1 MTDHAPT
8 PELEEQLERQ
18 GIPRGSYI
26 LAPPD
31 RLRAIIADRMSR
43 SASEVPQFP
52 ASVEVSLANVVD
64 ARTRHNE
71 SRDADVRIS
80 INDIVIAASSQAL
93 VDVPEVNVSHTSQG
107 VIRHKDADVA
117 FAVGVPGGL
126 MTPIIRQAQR
136 KNLDQIAD
144 EAKDLAKRA
153 QTRRLRPDEFTGG
166 TFTVSNLGMFGV
178 EAFGSLVNQPQGA
191 ILSVG
196 TSRTKP
202 VMRDG
207 TLAEE
212 SVMSVTLTSDHRA
225 IDGIG
230 AARWLAAFKQAME
243 APEPLFARQSAGE

>member
-107 VIRHKDADVA
+107 
-117 FAVGVPGGL
+117 
-126 MTPIIRQAQR
+126 
-136 KNLDQIAD
+136 
-144 EAKDLAKRA
+144 
-153 QTRRLRPDEFTGG
+153 
-166 TFTVSNLGMFGV
+166 
-178 EAFGSLVNQPQGA
+178 
-191 ILSVG
+191 
-196 TSRTKP
+196 
-202 VMRDG
+202 
-207 TLAEE
+207 
-212 SVMSVTLTSDHRA
+212 
-225 IDGIG
+225 
-230 AARWLAAFKQAME
+230 
-243 APEPLFARQSAGE
+243 